1 MRDKDNMKDLN
12 YFNPMKLREK
22 YSAKSV
28 STGNN
33 YSSFWLDNDWDNTT
47 SFFDEEVEKPGV
59 DLIALASY
67 RRAIANFVNIVT
79 SKNIPV
85 TFTSQGD
92 SFTDGKKVTI
102 SSKLDDKLFDSTV
115 GLALHEGSHILLSDF
130 DFVKNLEFNIPKEY
144 IDRGFTKGYSEFDVK
159 VHIKNLLN
167 FVEDRRIDYHV
178 FSNAPGYKGYYHSM
192 YDKYFRA
199 KVVDKG
205 LLSDEYTDENL
216 DSYFFR
222 IINITNSNTRLD
234 KLNGLREIWKVLDLK
249 NISRLGSTEESFN
262 TALDVYNVVLNN
274 LPDGVEKTN
283 KDTGEVSYERADG
296 SGDSNHSDS
305 NMDSGSEESR
315 EITEEEFNDLLDSIE
330 SGETKEGEGN
340 VSVDVGGSEDSD
352 SDGTVGGG
360 TTDGKTS
367 DDKTSD
373 GGTEVGKK
381 KSEITLSD
389 AQKKQLENAIKK
401 QKKFMDEEI
410 QKKKLSKKDKSA
422 IDAIDASGMSYKEV
436 GKDLKDRYDGKSK
449 KTKCILVKNL
459 NKSLVESGTVSML
472 SSHSYYRSDTEEAIE
487 EGLRLGTILGR
498 KLSVRT
504 ESRDTK
510 YTRKDTGRIDKRLI
524 AELGFG
530 NSNVFSQTFVDTYPD
545 AFLHISVD
553 ASGSMSG
560 GKWERTMKSV
570 VAMTKAI
577 DMIEGVDVVVSFRS
591 TQDSG
596 GGRSRSSREHPIMLI
611 AYDSRKDSLVK
622 VKTLWKHIRCNGTTP
637 EGLCYEA
644 IMDEMVEG
652 MKDRESYF
660 LNFSDGM
667 PMFSN
672 DDVNYYHGEALDH
685 TRKMVKEIRNRG
697 IKVMSYFIGDSYDGE
712 RNMGDFKRMYG
723 KDSEFVD
730 VTSVTAVSRTMNK
743 KFLEKN

>member
-1 MRDKDNMKDLN
+1 
-12 YFNPMKLREK
+12 MKLREK
-22 YSAKSV
+22 YSIKK

-33 YSSFWLDNDWDNTT
+33 YSSFWLDNDWDTT
-47 SFFDEEVEKPGV
+47 SVWDDVDDKPKGP

-85 TFTSQGD
+85 TFTTQGD

-130 DFVKNLEFNIPKEY
+130 DFVRQLDVNIPKEY
-144 IDRGFTKGYSEFDVK
+144 IDRGFSKGYSKNDVM

-205 LLSDEYTDENL
+205 LLSDEYTDENI

-234 KLNGLREIWKVLDLK
+234 ALNGLREIWKVLDLK
-249 NISRLGSTEESFN
+249 NVSRLKNTEDAFN
-262 TALDVYNVVLNN
+262 TALDVYDVVLNN
-274 LPDGVEKTN
+274 LPDGIEKIN

-296 SGDSNHSDS
+296 SGDSTHSDS
-305 NMDSGSEESR
+305 DMSSGEEESR
-315 EITEEEFNDLLDSIE
+315 EITDEEFSDLLDSIE
-330 SGETKEGEGN
+330 KGEMEKGDGSGSG
-340 VSVDVGGSEDSD
+340 VSVDMDGSESSD
-352 SDGTVGGG
+352 SADSSVDGG
-360 TTDGKTS
+360 
-367 DDKTSD
+367 TSD
-373 GGTEVGKK
+373 GEPTDGGTDVGKK
-381 KSEITLSD
+381 KSEVTLSD
-389 AQKKQLENAIKK
+389 AQKKSLESAIKK
-401 QKKFMDEEI
+401 QKKFMDEDI
-410 QKKKLSKKDKSA
+410 QKKKLSKKDKES

-436 GKDLKDRYDGKSK
+436 GKSLKDDDGWNKVG
-449 KTKCILVKNL
+449 KTKCILVKNY
-459 NKSLVESGTVSML
+459 NKSLVDAGTINMISK
-472 SSHSYYRSDTEEAIE
+472 HNYYGDETEEAVK

-524 AELGFG
+524 SELGFG
-530 NSNVFSQTFVDTYPD
+530 NENVFSQTFVDSYPD

-553 ASGSMSG
+553 ASGSMG
-560 GKWERTMKSV
+560 GSKWTRTMKSV

-591 TQDSG
+591 TQSQDS
-596 GGRSRSSREHPIMLI
+596 GRSRREHPIMLI
-611 AYDSRKDSLVK
+611 AYDSRKDSLIK
-622 VKTLWKHIRCNGTTP
+622 VKTLFKYLRPSGTTP

-644 IMDEMVEG
+644 VMDEMVEG
-652 MKDRESYF
+652 MEDRESYF

-667 PMFSN
+667 PMFGN
-672 DDVNYYHGEALDH
+672 DDVDYHNNTALNH
-685 TRKMVKEIRNRG
+685 TEKMVKEIRNRG
-697 IKVMSYFIGDSYDGE
+697 IKVISYYIGDSYDTN
-712 RNMGDFKRMYG
+712 RNMNEFKRMYG
-723 KDSEFVD
+723 KDSQFVD

-743 KFLEKN
+743 KFLEK